1 MSSGEGYRDLK
12 QNLDQL
18 AGQAE
23 QELSALESSKRWRRA
38 FVGALP
44 MAVTTLV
51 VFAFLQLLGRLG
63 QVAVLQFSLW
73 PWVGL
78 ALVVWLLQTVRLQR
92 QAQQRAAEIGRQR
105 ALSEWDQQL
114 HLADRLATAD
124 EFLHE
129 EKPTP
134 FMQAALEDARSHAAK
149 SRQASL
155 LFAPEASV
163 PRLASPLLAIGMCL
177 VVGFFLGQWQA
188 TSSEQESGITVSL
201 PSGSGDVEEKTPVE
215 ESNVPPVQA
224 QPQQK
229 PKPDRK
235 PSLEEASAET
245 HAANREAGQD
255 ERSTKGDIG
264 SGRSSAAESSTGA
277 GNAQGTPSKQ
287 GQISKP
293 GERKTGS
300 SKPKPPKPRKE
311 ETGEPPKKNEEQ
323 ESGSTAGRG
332 SSRGSNRNPAASDWA
347 SKDHVNTPD
356 DQDLEDENEVDD
368 EDEEQESRGG
378 MQPTM
383 RDRKPPVS
391 RDLSIGFGNQPS
403 PDAKGRGG
411 PSTPKKSRGTASL
424 VLGVPIP
431 DRVKGQPNQGKTK
444 ITQERVQPQAEPAK
458 AGLAQDRLARV
469 DPASAL
475 RRDPL
480 APWMSRIVRDYFLPR
495 SQPER

>member
-1 MSSGEGYRDLK
+1 MNPREGWQELEQDL
-12 QNLDQL
+12 NQL

-23 QELSALESSKRWRRA
+23 QKLQARENHKRWRSA
-38 FVGALP
+38 FLQALP
-44 MAVTTLV
+44 VAVSTLA
-51 VFAFLQLLGRLG
+51 VFAFAQLLGRLG
-63 QVAVLQFSLW
+63 KISVLQFSLW
-73 PWVGL
+73 PWVAL
-78 ALVVWLLQTVRLQR
+78 AIALWLIQAIRLQR
-92 QAQQRAAEIGRQR
+92 RAAHRANGIARQR
-105 ALSEWDQQL
+105 ALHEWDQQL

-124 EFLHE
+124 EFLHQE
-129 EKPTP
+129 EPTP
-134 FMQAALEDARSHAAK
+134 FMQAAMDDARDHATQ

-155 LFAPEASV
+155 RLVSETTP
-163 PRLASPLLAIGMCL
+163 PRLASPLIAMGMCL
-177 VVGFFLGQWQA
+177 LVGFFLGNWHSTPVA
-188 TSSEQESGITVSL
+188 EGPGITVSL
-201 PSGSGDVEEKTPVE
+201 PGGSGEVQEKDPVD
-215 ESNVPPVQA
+215 ESNPPPVQA
-224 QPQQK
+224 QVPRK
-229 PKPDRK
+229 PKPERR
-235 PSLEEASAET
+235 PSVEEANAET

-311 ETGEPPKKNEEQ
+311 ESGEPPKKNEEQ

-458 AGLAQDRLARV
+458 PGLAQERLARV

-480 APWMSRIVRDYFLPR
+480 APWMSRIVRDYFLQR
-495 SQPER
+495 SQSER

>member
-1 MSSGEGYRDLK
+1 MSPREGWQELEQDL
-12 QNLDQL
+12 NQL

-23 QELSALESSKRWRRA
+23 QKLQALENHKRWRNA
-38 FVGALP
+38 FMQALP
-44 MAVTTLV
+44 VAVSTLA
-51 VFAFLQLLGRLG
+51 VFAFAQLLGRIG
-63 QVAVLQFSLW
+63 KVSALQFTLW
-73 PWVGL
+73 PWVAL
-78 ALVVWLLQTVRLQR
+78 ATVLWLIQSIRLQR
-92 QAQQRAAEIGRQR
+92 RAAQRADGIARQR
-105 ALSEWDQQL
+105 ALHEWDQQL

-124 EFLHE
+124 EFLHQE
-129 EKPTP
+129 EPTP
-134 FMQAALEDARSHAAK
+134 FMQAAMDDARAHAAK

-155 LFAPEASV
+155 LFAPESTP
-163 PRLASPLLAIGMCL
+163 PRLASPLLAMGMCL
-177 VVGFFLGQWQA
+177 VVGFFLGNWQS
-188 TSSEQESGITVSL
+188 TPVVEEPGISVSL
-201 PSGSGDVEEKTPVE
+201 PGGSGEVQEKDPVD
-215 ESNVPPVQA
+215 ESNPPPVQA
-224 QPQQK
+224 QMPQK
-229 PKPDRK
+229 PKPERK
-235 PSLEEASAET
+235 PSVEEANAET

-311 ETGEPPKKNEEQ
+311 ESGEPPKKNEEQ

-458 AGLAQDRLARV
+458 PGIAQERLARV

-480 APWMSRIVRDYFLPR
+480 APWMSRIVRDYFLQR
-495 SQPER
+495 SQSER